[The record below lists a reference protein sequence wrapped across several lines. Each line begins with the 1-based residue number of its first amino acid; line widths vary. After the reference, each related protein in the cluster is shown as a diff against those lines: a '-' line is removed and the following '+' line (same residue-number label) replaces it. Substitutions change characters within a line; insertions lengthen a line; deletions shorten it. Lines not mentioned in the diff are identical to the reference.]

1 MDVWSG
7 LRALAV
13 AAAVAVP
20 VSASQAQSVA
30 EFYKGKTVEVYIG
43 YSVGGAYDVYAR
55 LLARHMGKHIP
66 GNPTLVPKNMEGAGS
81 LRLAN
86 WLYTVAAK
94 DGTVFGSIGR
104 GAPFDPL
111 LGRTGAQFEATKFSW
126 IGSAN
131 DEVSI
136 CAAWHTTPIE
146 KLEDL
151 TAKEMI
157 VGGVG
162 GSNDTDQFPRVVNG
176 VLGTKMKV
184 ISGYPGGAEINLAME
199 RGEVQGRCGWSWS
212 SIVATHPQWVKEKKI
227 KILAQLS
234 LAKHPD
240 LPDVPL
246 IMDFAK
252 TDQDK
257 QILRLIFARQ
267 VMGRPF
273 LAPPGI
279 PADRLAALRKA
290 FMDTMKDPDFLA
302 EAKKSELEITPVSGE
317 EIQKLVEEVYQTPKE
332 ITEKAG
338 AMVK

>member
-1 MDVWSG
+1 MGFRG

-13 AAAVAVP
+13 AAAVVAP
-20 VSASQAQSVA
+20 AWSGQAQSVA

-86 WLYTVAAK
+86 WLYTVAPK
-94 DGTVFGSIGR
+94 DGTAFGTIGR
-104 GAPFDPL
+104 GVPFDPL
-111 LGRTGAQFEATKFSW
+111 LGRPGAQFEATKFSW

-136 CAAWHTTPIE
+136 CAAWHTTPVE

-151 TAKEMI
+151 KTQEMM

-162 GSNDTDQFPRVVNG
+162 GSNDTDQFPRIVNG
-176 VLGTKMKV
+176 VLGTRMKV
-184 ISGYPGGAEINLAME
+184 ISGYPGGADINLAME

-212 SIVATHPQWVKEKKI
+212 SVVATHPAWIKDKKI
-227 KILAQLS
+227 KILAQMS

-240 LPDVPL
+240 LPNVPL
-246 IMDFAK
+246 IMDLAR
-252 TDQDK
+252 TDEER
-257 QILRLIFARQ
+257 QILRVIFARQ

-273 LAPPGI
+273 LGPPGI
-279 PADRLAALRKA
+279 PPERLAALRKA
-290 FMDTMKDPDFLA
+290 FMDTMKDPEFLG
-302 EAKKSELEITPVSGE
+302 EAKKGELEITPVPGE
-317 EIQKLVEEVYQTPKE
+317 DIEKLVAEVYQTPKE
-332 ITEKAG
+332 IAEKAA